1 MYIFVREFI
10 ETVKESV
17 NAFEYNLVKDLY
29 LNVQKCTRRIT
40 LMWNDLKKHFE
51 GYPERLKVA
60 RVLVENGLSAREGKI
75 YLNQIEIPPVRIAR
89 VAGVDRRTVNE
100 TLRTIKNNREL
111 RLIFEEMRSAGH
123 SLKEI
128 AKPLNLGVVEIT
140 PVDARTAGI
149 LAKSATTLAK
159 AGLSIRQAIVDDPE
173 LSPEPKLTLIVEKKI
188 PGELISDLLNIAGV
202 AKVAVY

>member
-1 MYIFVREFI
+1 
-10 ETVKESV
+10 
-17 NAFEYNLVKDLY
+17 
-29 LNVQKCTRRIT
+29 
-40 LMWNDLKKHFE
+40 MWNTIKKHLQE
-51 GYPERLKVA
+51 YPERLRVA
-60 RVLVENGLSAREGKI
+60 RVLVENGLSAKGNKI
-75 YLNQIEIPPVRIAR
+75 YLNEIEIPPVRIAR

-100 TLRTIKNNREL
+100 TLNTIKANREL

-140 PVDARTAGI
+140 PVDAKTAGI

-188 PGELISDLLNIAGV
+188 PGELIDEILKITGV

>member
-1 MYIFVREFI
+1 
-10 ETVKESV
+10 
-17 NAFEYNLVKDLY
+17 
-29 LNVQKCTRRIT
+29 
-40 LMWNDLKKHFE
+40 MWNAIKKHLQE
-51 GYPERLKVA
+51 YPERLRVA
-60 RVLVENGLSAREGKI
+60 RVLVENGLTAKDGKI
-75 YLNQIEIPPVRIAR
+75 YLNQIEIPPVRIAK
-89 VAGVDRRTVNE
+89 VAEVDRRTVNE
-100 TLRTIKNNREL
+100 TLNTIKANREL

-149 LAKSATTLAK
+149 LASSATSLAK

-188 PGELISDLLNIAGV
+188 PGELISELLKIKGV
-202 AKVAVY
+202 AKVSVY